1 MTHIP
6 PFLFQTLQY
15 QLPDR
20 CIAEYPMAE
29 RDQSKLLYYSS
40 GIIQD
45 YRFYNLPELIPAGSL
60 LVGNNTKVI
69 PARIVFPREDG
80 AAIELFL
87 LKPMSGDWSIW
98 EVMVGNRRKF
108 KDGQQLKTTSA
119 QDHEIQLTVSW
130 HERENNIVK
139 LEVSQPYSIPEA
151 LEIFGQVPLPPY
163 IKRKMTEED
172 RDRYQTVFAEVS
184 GAVAAPTASLHF
196 TERVLN
202 DLDNAGVKRSYLTL
216 HVGAGT
222 FKPVKTELASEH
234 EMHREQFYITSGL
247 LNEITAHLR
256 DGAMIVASG
265 TTTMRVLESL
275 YYIGARIILGMDNPS
290 EIAADAGFNPVYN
303 GIDRTQ
309 AITELQCYIDKLGGT
324 LGGNTSIFI
333 LPGFDFKICRG
344 LVTNFHQPGSTLMA
358 LVSAFVSEEWRR
370 IYGHALDSEYRFLS
384 YGDASLLIP

>member
-1 MTHIP
+1 
-6 PFLFQTLQY
+6 
-15 QLPDR
+15 
-20 CIAEYPMAE
+20 
-29 RDQSKLLYYSS
+29 
-40 GIIQD
+40 
-45 YRFYNLPELIPAGSL
+45 
-60 LVGNNTKVI
+60 
-69 PARIVFPREDG
+69 
-80 AAIELFL
+80 
-87 LKPMSGDWSIW
+87 
-98 EVMVGNRRKF
+98 
-108 KDGQQLKTTSA
+108 
-119 QDHEIQLTVSW
+119 
-130 HERENNIVK
+130 
-139 LEVSQPYSIPEA
+139 
-151 LEIFGQVPLPPY
+151 
-163 IKRKMTEED
+163 
-172 RDRYQTVFAEVS
+172 
-184 GAVAAPTASLHF
+184 
-196 TERVLN
+196 
-202 DLDNAGVKRSYLTL
+202 
-216 HVGAGT
+216 VGAGT

-333 LPGFDFKICRG
+333 LPGFDFKICSG

-358 LVSAFVSEEWRR
+358 LVSAFVSEDWRR